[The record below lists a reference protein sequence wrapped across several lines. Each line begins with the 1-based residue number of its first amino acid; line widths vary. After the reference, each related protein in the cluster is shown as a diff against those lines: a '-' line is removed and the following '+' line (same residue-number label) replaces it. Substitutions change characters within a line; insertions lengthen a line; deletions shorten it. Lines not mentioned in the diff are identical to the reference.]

1 MSFFFLSIRRPPRS
15 NRTFTLFPYTTLCLS
30 VPLVAVRLAVRA
42 TGFYRRSPVFVYYIG
57 TGTKNDNE
65 SDSKGARLA
74 IGWTPS
80 DRVTIDLVGQIQD
93 TDTKGL
99 ALQDNVTGTFT
110 PLYGKRKYSQFFDA
124 LSTNR
129 YRLLSATGTY
139 DVGIGRVIAVAAYSE
154 SKLHTEND
162 FSATYVP
169 LLPLFSLLGYNY
181 PANTGFTYQS
191 TIPQKK
197 KRSEEH
203 TSELQSLMR
212 ISYAYFCLK
221 KKTQT

>member
-1 MSFFFLSIRRPPRS
+1 MRI
-15 NRTFTLFPYTTLCLS
+15 
-30 VPLVAVRLAVRA
+30 
-42 TGFYRRSPVFVYYIG
+42 
-57 TGTKNDNE
+57 
-65 SDSKGARLA
+65 SDWS
-74 IGWTPS
+74 S
-80 DRVTIDLVGQIQD
+80 DVCSSDL
-93 TDTKGL
+93 
-99 ALQDNVTGTFT
+99 
-110 PLYGKRKYSQFFDA
+110 LYGKRKYSQFFDA

-181 PANTGFTYQS
+181 PANTGFAYQS

-197 KRSEEH
+197 KTAELRFVSNRLGSVEFLVGGFYTHERIDPLTTDIVARDTTTNTQLPGPLGSFLASPLRARYEE
-203 TSELQSLMR
+203 LAAFDR
-212 ISYAYFCLK
+212 
-221 KKTQT
+221 